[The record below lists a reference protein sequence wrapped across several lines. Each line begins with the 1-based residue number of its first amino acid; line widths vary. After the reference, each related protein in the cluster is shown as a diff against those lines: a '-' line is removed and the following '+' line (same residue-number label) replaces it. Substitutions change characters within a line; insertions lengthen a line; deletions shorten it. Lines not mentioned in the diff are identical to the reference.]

1 MTNVQLSRITCVCCQ
16 KLITIFPIIFIKT
29 NKIKMATISWTVTGG
44 VIAALLKA
52 PRMKR
57 RQAAR
62 VTEN

>member
-1 MTNVQLSRITCVCCQ
+1 MSCQ
-16 KLITIFPIIFIKT
+16 KLITVTIFHIIFIKT

>member
-1 MTNVQLSRITCVCCQ
+1 MCELSKTITMT
-16 KLITIFPIIFIKT
+16 IIFIKT
-29 NKIKMATISWTVTGG
+29 NKISWTVTGG

>member
-1 MTNVQLSRITCVCCQ
+1 MINVQLSRITRVSCQ
-16 KLITIFPIIFIKT
+16 KLITMTIIFIKT

>member
-1 MTNVQLSRITCVCCQ
+1 MTNVQLSRITCVSCQ

>member
-1 MTNVQLSRITCVCCQ
+1 MSCP
-16 KLITIFPIIFIKT
+16 KFLINIIF
-29 NKIKMATISWTVTGG
+29 TIILIVDNQVVTGG

-62 VTEN
+62 VTENCATYLFGR

>member
-1 MTNVQLSRITCVCCQ
+1 MNKGKFLSQQVVKVSS
-16 KLITIFPIIFIKT
+16 KLLGKVTTFHLPQICFFDL
-29 NKIKMATISWTVTGG
+29 TGG
-44 VIAALLKA
+44 VMAALLKA